1 MSILGKFHEISFYS
15 LISTIICLCTGKTT
29 FAALWDAKLN
39 VTSFSTFFLAFLF
52 WACVLFIP
60 IAIIGAF
67 ATKYG
72 DGGEGL
78 SFKSDNLFVIF
89 FAHIAEEILGLF
101 LTPFWFLIRETGPS
115 ALKNKRELF
124 GSSARLNASRSLTEA
139 GCGTPALIFHSGSS

>member
-15 LISTIICLCTGKTT
+15 LISTIICMCTGKTT
-29 FAALWDAKLN
+29 FAVLWGAKLN

-78 SFKSDNLFVIF
+78 LFKSDNIVVII

-101 LTPFWFLIRETGPS
+101 LTPFWFLVD
-115 ALKNKRELF
+115 LFKKRLDDDGKAVDYITYVVEF
-124 GSSARLNASRSLTEA
+124 
-139 GCGTPALIFHSGSS
+139 IFFSVGILVL

>member
-29 FAALWDAKLN
+29 LAALWDAKLN

-78 SFKSDNLFVIF
+78 SFKSDNVIVII
-89 FAHIAEEILGLF
+89 FAHIAEEILSLF
-101 LTPFWFLIRETGPS
+101 LTPFWFLVDFF
-115 ALKNKRELF
+115 KKRLDDDGKAVDYITYVVE
-124 GSSARLNASRSLTEA
+124 
-139 GCGTPALIFHSGSS
+139 LIFFAIGILVL

>member
-15 LISTIICLCTGKTT
+15 LISAMICLCTGKTT
-29 FAALWDAKLN
+29 FSALWDAKRN

-72 DGGEGL
+72 DDGEGL
-78 SFKSDNLFVIF
+78 LFKSDNIVVII

-101 LTPFWFLIRETGPS
+101 LTPFWFLVD
-115 ALKNKRELF
+115 LFKKRLDDDGKAVDYITYVVE
-124 GSSARLNASRSLTEA
+124 
-139 GCGTPALIFHSGSS
+139 LIFFAVGILVL

>member
-1 MSILGKFHEISFYS
+1 MHRENDFFY
-15 LISTIICLCTGKTT
+15 TVGR
-29 FAALWDAKLN
+29 KLN
-39 VTSFSTFFLAFLF
+39 ITSFSTFFLAFLF

-101 LTPFWFLIRETGPS
+101 LTPFFDIIEKVINRD
-115 ALKNKRELF
+115 
-124 GSSARLNASRSLTEA
+124 
-139 GCGTPALIFHSGSS
+139 

>member
-15 LISTIICLCTGKTT
+15 LISTITCLCTGKAS
-29 FAALWDAKLN
+29 FAILWDTKLN

-78 SFKSDNLFVIF
+78 SFKSDNIIVII

-101 LTPFWFLIRETGPS
+101 LTPFWFLVD
-115 ALKNKRELF
+115 LFKKRLDDDGKAIDYITYAMELVF
-124 GSSARLNASRSLTEA
+124 FTVGILVL
-139 GCGTPALIFHSGSS
+139 